1 MSPSLNPPVSP
12 FRSPS
17 DGLIAIDARVAVAPV
32 DRRGGGPSGHPGV
45 ATRAY
50 PKEWERHTTLQDG
63 TAILVRPLRPDDEP
77 LYAPFFAA
85 VTDNDVR
92 LRFFAPVKEFG
103 HAFLE
108 RLIQIDYARAMAF
121 IAIDVSSGKMLG
133 VVRLHRNANY
143 DTAEYAILVR
153 SDLKGRGLGW
163 LLMQMI
169 IDYARTEGLQNIEGQ
184 VLRENTTMLA
194 MCKEFGFDIVPE
206 PQDVAICIAKLSIVH

>member
-1 MSPSLNPPVSP
+1 MPPSLNPPVSP

-32 DRRGGGPSGHPGV
+32 DRTGGGPSGNPGV
-45 ATRAY
+45 AIRAY

-63 TAILVRPLRPDDEP
+63 TAILVRPFRPEDEP

-92 LRFFAPVKEFG
+92 LRFFAPVKEFD
-103 HAFLE
+103 HAFLA

-121 IAIDVSSGKMLG
+121 IAIDDSSGEMLG
-133 VVRLHRNANY
+133 VVRLHRKKTNY

-169 IDYARTEGLQNIEGQ
+169 IDYAAQKVSRPLKAKSCART
-184 VLRENTTMLA
+184 LRCLLCARNSGSTSCPIHRM
-194 MCKEFGFDIVPE
+194 
-206 PQDVAICIAKLSIVH
+206 